1 MYPLNEVDIGMLP
14 SSGLR
19 SPSLSQSEIEEE
31 IPSSLK
37 SSSLKVKR
45 LLSTK
50 KIASRETESLQR
62 KACDMF
68 SNFLCHENSKNG
80 SY

>member
-1 MYPLNEVDIGMLP
+1 MLP
-14 SSGLR
+14 SSGLK
-19 SPSLSQSEIEEE
+19 SPSLSQSEIEE

-37 SSSLKVKR
+37 ASSLRAKR

-62 KACDMF
+62 KACACLQICSVMRILKIVLT
-68 SNFLCHENSKNG
+68 NIE
-80 SY
+80 